1 MRASSLSFSFE
12 WPQGGDEDEDERTV
26 LAALKT
32 ARYKPRFCHHQSCW
46 IPADGNVA
54 SCEDD
59 CSQIVFLQRC
69 GVAPQSLNQKEQL
82 GVPLCGSKPGLVSGA
97 STRPGHA
104 GVKRC
109 PSSSGRLSSS
119 SSSGCGGITEVIQ
132 RFAADP
138 DNGGR

>member
-1 MRASSLSFSFE
+1 MGTTSRVKT
-12 WPQGGDEDEDERTV
+12 TV
-26 LAALKT
+26 L
-32 ARYKPRFCHHQSCW
+32 RS
-46 IPADGNVA
+46 
-54 SCEDD
+54 
-59 CSQIVFLQRC
+59 VFLQRC

-97 STRPGHA
+97 STHPGHA
-104 GVKRC
+104 GVKRR
-109 PSSSGRLSSS
+109 PSSS